1 MGQSFVTYVFEH
13 RGISAMAPIMFVV
26 ECLSITCLILV
37 YLIQRYRKTKGKR
50 KKIMQHP
57 HADQSI
63 QSIADGTGYRNGS
76 VNGSSVNGSLLNGS
90 SVNGSSHVNGSSN
103 KSRPRYRSDSDSLSS
118 DDKSALDESMIS
130 RYRTQTESRYSLL
143 SEDGK

>member
-1 MGQSFVTYVFEH
+1 
-13 RGISAMAPIMFVV
+13 MAPIMFVV
-26 ECLSITCLILV
+26 ECFSITCLILV

-50 KKIMQHP
+50 KKVMKHH

-103 KSRPRYRSDSDSLSS
+103 KQRLRYRSDSDSLSS